1 MKRTVLE
8 MLKEASREFKNN
20 IYVSDKTDA
29 GWRGLSFGDVD
40 GMSGEL
46 AVGLMANGA
55 QPGCKIAIISEGR
68 SQWIISEY
76 AILKARAVSVPLS
89 VKLRPEEIAFR
100 LEHSESKFMFVSRNC
115 ISIAA
120 MMADRIMELGVK
132 IIYLDEYDA
141 EYEAMKAKGV
151 ECMLYEELLA
161 FGHEHAKEYSARLEE
176 SVEAVCEDDVVTIS
190 YTSGTTGNP
199 KGIMLTHLNYWANSH
214 DAVQFFRLENNLS
227 TLVILPLDHSFAHT
241 IGFYC
246 ALLCSISLY
255 FVDARGGMRN
265 QLKNLVP
272 NIKEVKPHF
281 MLSVPAITGNFM
293 RKIQD
298 NVAEKGGFA
307 NWLFKKGLKA
317 GILYHGD
324 GFGRHGFFN
333 TLFRWPVYKLADAL
347 VFSKVRQV
355 FGPNFKF
362 FVGGGAMLEIKQQ
375 QFFNCIGAPV
385 MQGYG
390 LSEATPIISVN
401 QRHRHKFG
409 SSGGVLSGIDCKI
422 VDGDGHELPLGEK
435 GFISIKGLNV
445 MKGYF
450 KNEKAT
456 AEVINAEGRLNTGD
470 MGYMDSDDFLWV
482 TGREKALLISADGEK
497 YSPEEIEDAIS
508 NCSDFVL
515 QCVLYNDH
523 CKYTTAVVT
532 IDKARLKNY
541 AQANN
546 ITSGS
551 KLLEVV
557 SKSVMSFTTDFSYK
571 NSFPKQWVPSVFYV
585 APEPFSE
592 QNGMVNS
599 TMKIMRFKVLANYK
613 EAIDRMYSVDGKL
626 DNQRI
631 NEETLLKI
639 IS

>member
-1 MKRTVLE
+1 
-8 MLKEASREFKNN
+8 MLREASNEFKDNV
-20 IYVSDKTDA
+20 YVSDKTDN
-29 GWRGLSFGDVD
+29 GWQGTTFAQVD
-40 GMSGEL
+40 EMSSAL
-46 AVGLMANGA
+46 AVALIDKGA
-55 QPGCKIAIISEGR
+55 QPYDKIAIISEGR
-68 SQWIISEY
+68 ASWIISEY
-76 AILKARAVSVPLS
+76 AILKAKCVSVPLS
-89 VKLRPEEIAFR
+89 VKLQPEEIAFR
-100 LEHSESKFMFVSRNC
+100 LEHSESKYLFVSRNC
-115 ISIAA
+115 IQIAA
-120 MMADRIMELGVK
+120 KMADKIKALGVK
-132 IIYLDEYDA
+132 IIYLDSDDA
-141 EYEAMKAKGV
+141 DFQKMKESAS
-151 ECMLYEELLA
+151 ECMLYDDMLKLGNERMHELR
-161 FGHEHAKEYSARLEE
+161 AKLDERIADVS
-176 SVEAVCEDDVVTIS
+176 EDDVVTIS

-272 NIKEVKPHF
+272 NIKEVKPDF

-293 RKIQD
+293 RRIQD
-298 NVAEKGGFA
+298 SVAEKGGFA
-307 NWLFKKGLKA
+307 NWLFKRGLKA

-324 GFGRHGFFN
+324 GFGSRGFFN
-333 TLFRWPVYKLADAL
+333 TIWRWPIYKLADKL

-362 FVGGGAMLEIKQQ
+362 FVGGGALLELKQQ

-422 VDGDGHELPLGEK
+422 VDSEGRELPLGQK
-435 GFISIKGLNV
+435 GYISIKGLNV

-450 KNEKAT
+450 KNDKAT

-508 NCSDFVL
+508 NCSEFVL

-541 AQANN
+541 AQAHN
-546 ITSGS
+546 ITSGD

-557 SKSVMSFTTDFSYK
+557 SKSVMSFASDFSYK
-571 NSFPKQWVPSVFYV
+571 DAFPKQWTPSVFYI
-585 APEPFSE
+585 APEPFTE

-613 EAIDRMYSVDGKL
+613 QAIDRMYTVDGKVE
-626 DNQRI
+626 NQRV
-631 NEETLLKI
+631 NAETLMQI